1 MLQSLTNS
9 GDEFFSYLKYIT
21 TNTPTIAP
29 QAMDLLVPEN
39 DSGDKT
45 TETDKIS
52 QDWGIED
59 PNIILDEK
67 DKDIIAGDPDII
79 IWIPNTFH
87 R

>member
-21 TNTPTIAP
+21 TNAPTIAP

-59 PNIILDEK
+59 PNISLDEK